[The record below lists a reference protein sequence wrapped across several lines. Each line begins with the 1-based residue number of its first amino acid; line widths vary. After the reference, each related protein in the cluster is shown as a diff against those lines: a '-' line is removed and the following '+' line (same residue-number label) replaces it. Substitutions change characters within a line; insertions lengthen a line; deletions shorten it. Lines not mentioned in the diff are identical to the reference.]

1 MCQLVP
7 VGTDLTGASGSLWAL
22 CNTWAI
28 ALVQPLVPP
37 LGQQEVVP
45 TGVDGALCISLG
57 NTSPSAGN
65 ALLESGLHHPQVD
78 MNGI

>member
-45 TGVDGALCISLG
+45 TGVDGALCISL
-57 NTSPSAGN
+57 AI
-65 ALLESGLHHPQVD
+65 HPQVRAMLFWSLD
-78 MNGI
+78 CTIPK